1 MTGAKPR
8 KRMSSGTTRWMTLFR
23 RATRWRSAEAL
34 ARKTPSRPDARPV
47 WPAAAAYLL
56 FTTLS
61 AGALGQPSPDG
72 ARPGNV
78 IGTGQSL
85 PRSDDAGNL
94 NPRTTR
100 SLLAPNLP
108 APPASDDLQT
118 LLLDARASLQAGRTG
133 QAQEALERAETRALD
148 RSVLRGTEHLPAA
161 SPVVSRISAALQALG
176 AGQTGEAIRM
186 IEAAVPEAAQA
197 DIPR

>member
-1 MTGAKPR
+1 MA
-8 KRMSSGTTRWMTLFR
+8 
-23 RATRWRSAEAL
+23 
-34 ARKTPSRPDARPV
+34 
-47 WPAAAAYLL
+47 
-56 FTTLS
+56 
-61 AGALGQPSPDG
+61 QPSPDG

-85 PRSDDAGNL
+85 PRSDNAGNL
-94 NPRTTR
+94 NPQTTR

-108 APPASDDLQT
+108 APPAGDDLQT
-118 LLLDARASLQAGRTG
+118 LLLDARTSLQAGRTG

-148 RSVLRGTEHLPAA
+148 RSVIQGNEHVPAA

-176 AGQTGEAIRM
+176 AGQSAEAIRL
-186 IEAAVPEAAQA
+186 IDAAVPEAAQA